1 MLEIGGRIKMNF
13 IWRKKVMSF
22 LITLLLFIVVAIAGA
37 FTDVKSTDIKYDNNT
52 IPPELIKFKRKK
64 HHHEDKLYI

>member
-1 MLEIGGRIKMNF
+1 
-13 IWRKKVMSF
+13 MSF

-64 HHHEDKLYI
+64 HHHEDKLYIL